1 MAEINLI
8 NQNFEEEVLNS
19 ELPVLVDFFAT
30 WCGPCKMIAPVIED
44 IAERYEGKVKV
55 GKLNVD
61 EENELAMKYQ
71 ILSIPTL
78 VLFKEG
84 KIVKTK
90 VGLSSKS
97 ENEEMINS
105 KQLKKQLEIEKKYNT
120 QQIVCR
126 L

>member
-1 MAEINLI
+1 MAEINLT
-8 NQNFEEEVLNS
+8 NQNFEEEVLKS

-30 WCGPCKMIAPVIED
+30 WCGPCKMIAPVIEG
-44 IAERYEGKVKV
+44 IAESYEGKVKV
-55 GKLNVD
+55 GKVNVD

-97 ENEEMINS
+97 EIEDMINS
-105 KQLKKQLEIEKKYNT
+105 
-120 QQIVCR
+120 
-126 L
+126 

>member
-30 WCGPCKMIAPVIED
+30 WCGPCKMLAPVIAE
-44 IAERYEGKVKV
+44 ISERYEGKVKV
-55 GKLNVD
+55 GKVNVD

-71 ILSIPTL
+71 ISSIPTL
-78 VLFKEG
+78 VLFKDG
-84 KIVKTK
+84 KIINIK

-97 ENEEMINS
+97 EIENMIN
-105 KQLKKQLEIEKKYNT
+105 N
-120 QQIVCR
+120 
-126 L
+126 